1 MQISVVVPVYNE
13 QESISILARE
23 LREALAALP
32 DSEIILA
39 DDGSTDNAWEEIQK
53 ASTENPLIRGIR
65 SNDNRGQSAALLMG
79 MAIARGDV
87 IVTLDGDLQNNP
99 RDIPMLVERIANC
112 DVVCGYRANR
122 KDTPARRIA
131 SRMANRIRNWV
142 TKDGVRDTGCTLR
155 AFRRQCVADLPPL
168 HGMHRFIPAYFKLNG
183 RRIEEVP
190 VDHRARKYGRS
201 KYTNLQRLPRT
212 VFDLFGFLWYRRRL
226 IARTTHDQVVGVG

>member
-39 DDGSTDNAWEEIQK
+39 DDGSTDNTWEEIQK

-155 AFRRQCVADLPPL
+155 AFRRQCIADLHPL

-212 VFDLFGFLWYRRRL
+212 VY
-226 IARTTHDQVVGVG
+226 Q